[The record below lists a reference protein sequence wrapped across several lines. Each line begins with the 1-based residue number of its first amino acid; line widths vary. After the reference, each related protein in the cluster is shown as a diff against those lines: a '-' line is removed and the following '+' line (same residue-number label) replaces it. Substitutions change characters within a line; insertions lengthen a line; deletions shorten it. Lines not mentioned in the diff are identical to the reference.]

1 MRISDWSSEVC
12 SSDLLALIDSAT
24 PAILQHT
31 AAHWLSGGDHTL
43 VIEPSETALSS
54 LPETPFANRE
64 SGATDDAVPTVDP
77 KFTVVKSDVDRSKG
91 VPQTH
96 RYPDLKFPA
105 LQRATLSNGIKVVLA
120 ERHATPLVH

>member
-43 VIEPSETALSS
+43 VIEPSETALSR

-77 KFTVVKSDVDRSKG
+77 KFTVEIGRASCGKACVS
-91 VPQTH
+91 TC
-96 RYPDLKFPA
+96 RYRWSPY
-105 LQRATLSNGIKVVLA
+105 
-120 ERHATPLVH
+120 H

>member
-24 PAILQHT
+24 PAILQPT

-54 LPETPFANRE
+54 LPETPFANRA

-77 KFTVVKSDVDRSKG
+77 KLTVVKSHVDRRKG
-91 VPQTH
+91 EPEAH
-96 RYPDLKFPA
+96 RNPA
-105 LQRATLSNGIKVVLA
+105 PSIPAMRRPPLSNDKKD
-120 ERHATPLVH
+120 